1 MEVFTIDI
9 ESWTASFRY
18 PNLISGFQP
27 TLEVPPLST
36 VLGLLNAAAGDYI
49 EHENLKIGYC
59 FRYAGR
65 GVDLETIYQ
74 IGSNA
79 AGKPTNN
86 AKSNVIRREFLF
98 EAQLR
103 IYLPDEHLA
112 AYFREPVFSLLLG
125 RMNDLAT
132 VSPVRR
138 TKLIEVENATQMFGQ
153 IIPFLGNRLPGQ
165 IQALPTY
172 FTNTIPRKSLGS
184 EAFSIIPHHAKPLQS
199 QINAFRD
206 EDEASPFFGREIYF
220 HNLNFRE

>member
-1 MEVFTIDI
+1 MEVFAVDI

-36 VLGLLNAAAGDYI
+36 VLGLMNAAAGDYI
-49 EHENLKIGYC
+49 EHKELQIGYC
-59 FRYAGR
+59 FQYAGQ

-74 IGSNA
+74 IDSNS
-79 AGKPTNN
+79 AGKPSNN

-103 IYLPDEHLA
+103 IYLSDKRLA
-112 AYFREPVFSLLLG
+112 GYFREPAFSLLLG

-132 VSPVRR
+132 VLRIRKIQLVE
-138 TKLIEVENATQMFGQ
+138 TKNAAHVIGQ
-153 IIPFLGNRLPGQ
+153 VIPFAGNRLPGQ

-172 FTNTIPRKSLGS
+172 FTNTIPRKNLGT

-199 QINAFRD
+199 QLTAFRD
-206 EDEASPFFGREIYF
+206 EDEFSPFIGKEIYF
-220 HNLNFRE
+220 HQLKFQ

>member
-27 TLEVPPLST
+27 TLEVPPPST

-49 EHENLKIGYC
+49 EHRSLQIGYC
-59 FRYAGR
+59 FQYGGR

-74 IGSNA
+74 IDSTA
-79 AGKPTNN
+79 AGKPSNN

-103 IYLPDEHLA
+103 IYMPDERLA
-112 AYFREPVFSLLLG
+112 AYFREPVFPILLG
-125 RMNDLAT
+125 RMNDLASICR
-132 VSPVRR
+132 VGQAQLSR
-138 TKLIEVENATQMFGQ
+138 IENATRILGQ
-153 IIPFLGNRLPGQ
+153 VIPFFGNRLPGQ

-172 FTNTIPRKSLGS
+172 FTNTIPRKNLGT

-199 QINAFRD
+199 RLTAFRD
-206 EDEASPFFGREIYF
+206 EDVASPFFGREVYF
-220 HNLNFRE
+220 HQLNFQ

>member
-49 EHENLKIGYC
+49 EHEKLEIGYS

-74 IGSNA
+74 IDSNA
-79 AGKPTNN
+79 AGKPSNN

-103 IYLPDEHLA
+103 IYLPDEQLA
-112 AYFREPVFSLLLG
+112 AHFREPAFSLLLG

-132 VSPVRR
+132 VSRIR
-138 TKLIEVENATQMFGQ
+138 QAKLAKVENATQMLGQ
-153 IIPFLGNRLPGQ
+153 VIPFFGNRLPGQ
-165 IQALPTY
+165 IQALSTY
-172 FTNTIPRKSLGS
+172 FTNTIPRKNLGT
-184 EAFSIIPHHAKPLQS
+184 EAFSVIPHNAKPLQS
-199 QINAFRD
+199 QLTAFRD
-206 EDEASPFFGREIYF
+206 EDEASPFFGKEIYF
-220 HNLNFRE
+220 HHLNFQQ